1 MLSIAPKRW
10 VRRLPWVECLL
21 LVLGLLLSAGA
32 AQAFFSEAQ
41 DPTSPTTTYGP
52 YGCGG
57 VCEGGCWWG
66 EVENGMDCG
75 FGCACCG
82 CESYTGSM
90 SVWQNVGAT
99 CYQNADQ
106 SCDCCGGSSQW
117 IGTVSGPTARTTAD
131 CG

>member
-1 MLSIAPKRW
+1 MLSMAPNRS
-10 VRRLPWVECLL
+10 VQRLPWVECLL

-41 DPTSPTTTYGP
+41 DPTSPTSTYGP

-57 VCEGGCWWG
+57 VCDGGCWWG

-99 CYQNADQ
+99 CVQYAN
-106 SCDCCGGSSQW
+106 GY
-117 IGTVSGPTARTTAD
+117 
-131 CG
+131 